1 MADAEFWL
9 RSRVWPASA
18 THCAN
23 CNNQTSTY
31 GQLVWHIAQGVSLVP
46 IANIDISRVWASAY
60 AILCHD
66 YVYFLV

>member
-1 MADAEFWL
+1 MPSSDYEA
-9 RSRVWPASA
+9 V
-18 THCAN
+18 
-23 CNNQTSTY
+23 Y